1 MTTKVR
7 SNAKDSIAFLKE
19 RAIEHQKR
27 LRRLEIGSE
36 LAQKVQQYFKA
47 PSPELKS
54 RIEELS
60 AQILE

>member
-1 MTTKVR
+1 MR
-7 SNAKDSIAFLKE
+7 DSVAFLKE
-19 RAIEHQKR
+19 RAIAYQKD
-27 LRRLEIGSE
+27 LRRLKFGAE
-36 LAQKVQQYFKA
+36 LAQKIQDYFKS